1 MLIDEFKASKEINF
15 NLLKKLNNKFI
26 DKIASIKNE
35 ELSTFVNLYRED
47 YEFDVQKK
55 LYYIDLIEK
64 AFKNGDK
71 VIFLTRK
78 KSTFLI
84 LSHIFSNN
92 KNLIL
97 KKNFYD
103 KKLSKKYFEDYIY
116 LLFFC
121 LKKFFFSFFPKFEFK
136 RNINT
141 DYIITNSNYDMNNHL
156 LLNEMSEITDK
167 VNIDNKKKIIHCPN
181 ILNINFFKSFKFL
194 KPKNIILKE
203 HFYKYSDV
211 FKIFLELRKI
221 KSSEKSFLNNYDL
234 LINIIYIV
242 LKYDKPLFL
251 FYESYLNFFSFKRI
265 TDSSNNIKFFI
276 AWWENQITTRMIF
289 KSLNDNV
296 SINKIAYLG
305 YPPRNID
312 FRLSFSNSD
321 YLNQYMPDMI
331 YFIGDYYKNKFFDY
345 EKCCKLRTVTSKRY
359 SYLKNY
365 NIESKDY
372 ILVSLPIFIEESSLI
387 IDMLIKLYNDNKIIL
402 SNFVISLHPS
412 LNTKSFEAKL
422 LILRKNAYIVK
433 NNCFK
438 DYLKHS
444 KLLISSSSGTVIESL
459 VCGVPIALINND
471 LIQGSY
477 GIPSIISQKFIHTIT
492 SSKQLLDIINKNEIY
507 NDLEINTKYLK
518 ENIFNI

>member
-1 MLIDEFKASKEINF
+1 MLIDESKVSKEINF
-15 NLLKKLNNKFI
+15 DLLKKLNDKFI
-26 DKIASIKNE
+26 DKIALIKNE
-35 ELSTFVNLYRED
+35 DLSTYINLFRED

-64 AFKNGDK
+64 AFQNGNK
-71 VIFLTRK
+71 VTFLTRK

-84 LSHIFSNN
+84 LSHIFLNN

-97 KKNFYD
+97 KKNFND
-103 KKLSKKYFEDYIY
+103 KKFSRKYFEDYLY

-121 LKKFFFSFFPKFEFK
+121 FKKFFFSFFSRFEFNK
-136 RNINT
+136 NINT
-141 DYIITNSNYDMNNHL
+141 EYIITNSNFDMNNHL
-156 LLNEMSEITDK
+156 LLNEMSEITDQF
-167 VNIDNKKKIIHCPN
+167 NIDNKKKIIHCPN
-181 ILNINFFKSFKFL
+181 VLNINFFKSFKFL
-194 KPKNIILKE
+194 KSKNIILKE
-203 HFYKYSDV
+203 HFYRYSEV
-211 FKIFLELRKI
+211 FNIYSKLKKI
-221 KSSEKSFLNNYDL
+221 KSSEKSILNNHDS

-265 TDSSNNIKFFI
+265 SYSFNNVKYLI

-296 SINKIAYLG
+296 TINKIAYLG

-321 YLNQYMPDMI
+321 YLNQYMPDTI
-331 YFIGDYYKNKFFDY
+331 YFIGDYYKNLFFDY
-345 EKCCKLRTVTSKRY
+345 KKYCNLRSVTSKRY

-365 NIESKDY
+365 KTVSKDY
-372 ILVSLPIFIEESSLI
+372 ILVSLPIFIEESSKI
-387 IDMLIKLYNDNKIIL
+387 IDMLINLYNDNKFIL

-412 LNTKSFEAKL
+412 LNTNFFESKL
-422 LILRKNAYIVK
+422 LIIRKNAYVVK

-459 VCGVPIALINND
+459 VCGIPVALINND
-471 LIQGSY
+471 LIQDSY
-477 GIPSIISQKFIHTIT
+477 GIPSIISQKFIHSIE
-492 SSKQLLDIINKNEIY
+492 SSKQLLDIINNNEIY
-507 NDLEINTKYLK
+507 NDLDINTKYLK